1 MGYTTEFSGT
11 VSVVPPLNAA
21 EVAYLR
27 RFSGT
32 RRMGRTKG
40 PYYVDAGGFAGQDR
54 GEDIHDYNSPPAGQ
68 PGLWCHWVPTDDGSG
83 IEWDGGA
90 KFYHAEAWMQYV
102 IDHFLRPAAT
112 ASTNVIDGGQFSDFT
127 FDHVLNGAIDAQGE
141 VSDDRWRLVVKDN
154 VVWRIDAV
162 ITFPED
168 PEETDTTL
176 WAMHVLG
183 PDDIVAMPDRATAE
197 AKAAEVN
204 AIAEML
210 RRRPTAWDLDPHL
223 SAAVIEWTGTAA
235 EHAADL
241 AENGTEYSPL

>member
-27 RFSGT
+27 RFSVARHDGGEPGMPP
-32 RRMGRTKG
+32 RS
-40 PYYVDAGGFAGQDR
+40 YYCQ
-54 GEDIHDYNSPPAGQ
+54 
-68 PGLWCHWVPTDDGSG
+68 WVPTEDGAG
-83 IEWDGGA
+83 LEWDQVE
-90 KFYHAEAWMQYV
+90 KFYDSVEWMAYL
-102 IDHFLRPAAT
+102 IDHLLRPGAV
-112 ASTNVIDGGQFSDFT
+112 ASLAGDPQFAGFT
-127 FDHVLNGAIDAQGE
+127 FDHVLNGVIDADGE
-141 VSDDRWRLVVKDN
+141 ARNDRWRLVVNDN
-154 VVWRIDAV
+154 VVRRIDAV
-162 ITFPED
+162 ITFPE
-168 PEETDTTL
+168 TL

-183 PDDIVAMPDRATAE
+183 PDDIVAMPDQATAE

-210 RRRPTAWDLDPHL
+210 RQRPTASDLDPHL

-241 AENGTEYSPL
+241 AENGTEYAP